1 MDKWQCQQIVLEKRF
16 QVCINNMFKEK
27 TLHTIGKIK
36 NEIQNLST
44 IGWMIAEGGY
54 LNNIQTD
61 ALFSQNDKLVKFC
74 ENKRKEIREK
84 MQDISI
90 SEFSNILS
98 EIEVMI

>member
-1 MDKWQCQQIVLEKRF
+1 MDKWQCQQIVSEKRF
-16 QVCINNMFKEK
+16 QVYMNNMKEK

-36 NEIQNLST
+36 NEIQHFST

-61 ALFSQNDKLVKFC
+61 ALFSGNDKLVKFC